1 VSQNNGDNNSDND
14 NAPLRHKVV
23 LDTANRDE
31 AYRTAG
37 VLAEVIEPAA
47 DAVAIFEVQGDG
59 PDAAPLGWRLDAYY
73 ADLPD
78 VSGLAQAVAHLT
90 QTPAPALRLEELPD
104 ENWVTLSQA
113 ALPPVMAGRFTVH
126 GSHDRHRVPR
136 GPNALLIDAGEAFGT
151 AHHPTTL
158 GCLQAID
165 RQTRRRRFVRVLDL
179 GCGTGILAIAARR
192 CLPRAA
198 ITASDIDPVAVDVAR
213 SNARL
218 NAATGI
224 RLLCSG
230 RVPLASGRGAKTRRD
245 LVIANIL
252 AKPLIGLSPQIAAN
266 VDARGILVLSGLL
279 TSQVREVMGAYLARG
294 FYLIRHERIG
304 GWSTLTLVRR

>member
-1 VSQNNGDNNSDND
+1 MSEND
-14 NAPLRHKVV
+14 DAPLRHKVV
-23 LDTANRDE
+23 LDTADRDE

-37 VLAEVIEPAA
+37 VLAEVIDPPA
-47 DAVAIFEVQGDG
+47 DAVAVFEVQGDG
-59 PDAAPLGWRLDAYY
+59 PEAAPLGWRLDAYY
-73 ADLPD
+73 ADPPD
-78 VSGLAQAVAHLT
+78 VEFLARAVADLT
-90 QTPAPALRLEELPD
+90 QTAAPALRLEALPD

-165 RQTRRRRFVRVLDL
+165 RQTRRRAFAQVLDL
-179 GCGTGILAIAARR
+179 GCGTGILAIAVRR

-198 ITASDIDPVAVDVAR
+198 ITASDIDPVSVDVAR
-213 SNARL
+213 SNVRL

-230 RVPLASGRGAKTRRD
+230 RVPRSSGRGARPRRD

-252 AKPLIGLSPQIAAN
+252 ARPLIALSPQIAAN
-266 VDARGILVLSGLL
+266 VDARGLLVLSGLL
-279 TSQVREVMGAYLARG
+279 TSQAREVMAAYLARG
-294 FYLIRHERIG
+294 FSLVRHERIG